1 MKNNKKSPLKDRPL
15 HVAGQSVDVSII
27 NLAFDGLTIF
37 FILVILSLFLFF
49 ELLYLAFPSIIV
61 KWLNQT
67 FPPHVT
73 PITIIISIISLIG
86 IIYCIYRIIII
97 VKRIKSLKLGRDGER
112 IVAEIFDDL
121 RGQGFVIFHDIVAGN
136 FNIDH
141 VILTPH
147 GIFTVETKTYSKP
160 PKGEIICKDENIIA
174 GNINLGNKIIVQAE
188 SESKWLKSILK
199 ESTGKNY
206 HVMPVIVFPG
216 WFVKPIPENLKK
228 RIWILNPKA
237 LPSFINNEP
246 VRIKESDMHLA
257 AFHISRYIRMYN

>member
-1 MKNNKKSPLKDRPL
+1 MKNNKKSPLKKRPL
-15 HVAGQSVDVSII
+15 HVAGQSLDEQIQNYIVDC
-27 NLAFDGLTIF
+27 LTIF
-37 FILVILSLFLFF
+37 FMPA
-49 ELLYLAFPSIIV
+49 LLIVVTIIAWLTRAFPSQYFPIV
-61 KWLNQT
+61 
-67 FPPHVT
+67 
-73 PITIIISIISLIG
+73 ISIITLVV
-86 IIYCIYRIIII
+86 IIYCIYRIINL
-97 VKRIKSLKLGRDGER
+97 VKKINFYKLGRDGER

-160 PKGEIICKDENIIA
+160 PKGEIICKDGNIIA

-188 SESKWLKSILK
+188 SQSKWLKSILK

-216 WFVKPIPENLKK
+216 WFVKPMPENLKK

-237 LPSFINNEP
+237 LPSFINNEL
-246 VRIKESDMHLA
+246 ITINESDMHLA

>member
-1 MKNNKKSPLKDRPL
+1 MKNNKKSPLKKRPL
-15 HVAGQSVDVSII
+15 HVAGQSLDEQIQNYIVDC
-27 NLAFDGLTIF
+27 LTIF
-37 FILVILSLFLFF
+37 FMPA
-49 ELLYLAFPSIIV
+49 LLIVVTIIAWLTRAFPSQYFPIV
-61 KWLNQT
+61 
-67 FPPHVT
+67 
-73 PITIIISIISLIG
+73 ISIITLVV
-86 IIYCIYRIIII
+86 IIYCIYRIINL
-97 VKRIKSLKLGRDGER
+97 VKKINFYKLGRDGER

-216 WFVKPIPENLKK
+216 WFVKPMPENLKK

-237 LPSFINNEP
+237 LPSFINNEL
-246 VRIKESDMHLA
+246 ITINESDMHLA